1 MTTYDLTES
10 SELPN
15 INAIANCGHF
25 LEEIIHV
32 AGRGGLSICMRIYAE
47 VEKKL
52 GNKEKR
58 QEIFLAAGS
67 SHFYIMGPKYVW
79 SHIIIVLPNPNPNPA
94 RRASAAAKLP

>member
-1 MTTYDLTES
+1 MLQ
-10 SELPN
+10 
-15 INAIANCGHF
+15 
-25 LEEIIHV
+25 
-32 AGRGGLSICMRIYAE
+32 GRGGLPICMRIYAE

-79 SHIIIVLPNPNPNPA
+79 SHIVILLPT
-94 RRASAAAKLP
+94 SKLSMQDSKICRHLVMNDKSSDKYK